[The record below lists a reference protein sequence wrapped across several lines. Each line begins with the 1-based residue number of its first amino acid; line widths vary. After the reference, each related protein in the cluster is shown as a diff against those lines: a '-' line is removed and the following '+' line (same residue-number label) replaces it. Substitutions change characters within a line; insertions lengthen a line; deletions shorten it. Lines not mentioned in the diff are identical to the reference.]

1 MKFSIMGFLGFLRF
15 NLFDICGKVFNYI
28 SPNDDSKTKLA
39 LFLDGLDEIW
49 LKSPEKENTLYRFC
63 CHNPL

>member
-39 LFLDGLDEIW
+39 LFLDGLDEI
-49 LKSPEKENTLYRFC
+49 
-63 CHNPL
+63 